1 MKQQDLVQ
9 QHFATL
15 INEAL
20 LNMIKSNRKILDND
34 DIEVA
39 KINLNLVKT
48 DKNS

>member
-9 QHFATL
+9 QLFATQ
-15 INEAL
+15 NEAL

-39 KINLNLVKT
+39 KIN
-48 DKNS
+48 